1 MFSWC
6 ERGIILNFRH
16 LPSSENQ
23 AQDEKNV
30 RQSQKRSAKN
40 VREKSTI
47 STFTQGL
54 TTYNLERLVQG
65 LDVYLTMNVLV
76 F

>member
-6 ERGIILNFRH
+6 ERRIILNVRH

-30 RQSQKRSAKN
+30 CQAQKRSAKN
-40 VREKSTI
+40 VREKNTI

-54 TTYNLERLVQG
+54 TTYKLE
-65 LDVYLTMNVLV
+65 D
-76 F
+76 